1 MSEKTSTVRET
12 EDGGPGASDAGFS
25 DALVSVQI
33 MHIDSYQ
40 MPLDHYSPAVAF
52 QAARLNTAE
61 SPVLP
66 TVRIFGSTPAGQKA
80 CLHLHGLRP
89 YLFVRLPEGVP
100 HGSAVAFSE
109 SLRTVL
115 ENALSKSVSDSAE
128 HNAEAGEGEGGTA
141 FGRAA
146 GPFISDIE
154 PTIRASIYGYHAS
167 PTIFLRISLYNPGMV
182 RRLALLLS
190 LRQGLEIMGC
200 YDFQPFESNI
210 SFILQVLTDLSLTGM
225 GYINLSS
232 AKFRLPLPHAGENE
246 VVGEDLA
253 KVPSGLRLFTSSLVA
268 SRPDLFWKFG
278 AAARR
283 AKCDVELDAFV
294 GDVLNPVE
302 PLHRVHGQ
310 VGGPD
315 GFAVKTLRIL
325 WDEERKRIGRSPTV
339 LTEPPRSVIAGPGLS
354 SPRLREKLESLLAG
368 LAVHQDDAVDVEES
382 CEDVMRYLDSN
393 ATSAPTAVETC
404 LEAELDA
411 GMYSDESDLDVEND
425 RDKNEWEDIRRTQ
438 AEGLGENRHEGLNEP
453 CTDLSP
459 PNAPSGLVSEVLE
472 EYSGMPVLNEDVETL
487 EHPGEKDFVA
497 NHASVCD
504 GGVPVRDKIRSPDK
518 LDGLRTCPASGLRE
532 SLYVQ
537 PCGPTPVD
545 AIARHAPSRR
555 NLDKQGNICADD
567 DTIAE
572 RMSPESGQLVNQR
585 RSQIGSDEDEIFES
599 DTGFSPDYLHQQGS
613 RLACGK
619 EDSLDEIMSFRSDA
633 HDVLTAR
640 GNVALTASKTV
651 RNRHVCIVENFSARD
666 DAERDDA
673 KIDVRP
679 CRPMPSENVPVTDG
693 ERVCEIVR
701 PSRDPPDVDMVSMGF
716 GMGCSLPRVHN
727 VGPFYG
733 DPNDAPPKALTVGG
747 REVAIGLGG
756 LTGLRRAH
764 DVFCEDGAAEIE
776 RDMYALVPVR
786 RPPSLANVL
795 ADVEVVASIRR
806 GTKSRRRELEKR
818 TVIDSAGRQVQQNAI
833 ADMDRQ
839 DSQGLTPLSWP
850 AKNGCNRRVRRRVD
864 DGCDHEDDS
873 SSSSEASGD
882 EFSLSVGVI
891 DHPSRALG
899 TPLIPSVNRPA
910 SPKYDERSF
919 FATDVVPRA
928 SARLQRL
935 TESPV
940 VLAKTGEG
948 NYPSA
953 SPRTQGGRGRA
964 AATSGCTGV
973 TQREGLTLAVI
984 EFVATSHSQRL
995 PDPRK
1000 DPVLAVCIH
1009 TRDERIVRPR
1019 DRDRSRLLI
1028 TQSVASKSTLKCDVT
1043 SFDDEAGLFHGIVQV
1058 FDEFDPDILLGFE
1071 TQTQS
1076 IGYLLDRADTLGLP
1090 LLLALSRV
1098 VQKKFYGGGGK
1109 GMKEGVPLSDMSA
1122 GARYFQR
1129 KGADIRIPGRHVV
1142 NVWRAVRTDVKLA
1155 SYSLH
1160 GVASEVLGISIP
1172 RHEPYVL
1179 EEWLAS
1185 ETRADRALLHLR
1197 DLTSACLAIVDKLD
1211 IVGRTGELARVYGID
1226 FMSVLTRGSQ
1236 YRVESLLAR
1245 VAHQRDFVLLAAQ
1258 RSQVYEQPAI
1268 ECLPLVMEP
1277 ESGFYHD
1284 PVVVLDFQSLYPSVI
1299 IAHNLCYS
1307 TMLGNLNRLS
1317 SWSDV
1322 QQLGVVSD
1330 YRPPSTERLRSTFG
1344 SDCKDGIYVAPNG
1357 EMFVAAKHRRGV
1369 LPQMLQEVLDT
1380 RVMIKTAMKEIASE
1394 AGNNEELLK
1403 RLNARQ
1409 FAAKLLANV
1418 TYGFTSA
1425 SASGRMP
1432 CAGLA
1437 DAIVQGGREALEQ
1450 VVRFVDDVLSPETG
1464 ARVLYGDTDSLFVLV
1479 PGATKS
1485 EAFALGRRITEKAAN
1500 MFPAPMKLQL
1510 EKVYMSCFMVTKKRY
1525 VGYSFDSE
1533 ACVTPAFDAK
1543 GIECVRRDSCAVVQK
1558 TMEKMIR
1565 TMFETKNVSQ
1575 VKRVFQRSCQRIRR
1589 GSMPLSEF
1597 IFRKE
1602 VRLGTYKELPA
1613 AAVVATR
1620 AIESDPRT
1628 APRSGERVPFVV
1640 RYCGPKAALKECV
1653 VAPQEYLEAEA
1664 KGTSR
1669 LNSTYYISKQLVPAV
1684 ARLFTLAGVNVRSW
1698 LAELPRTSHPA
1709 ISTKSASTIPF
1720 YFPSWTHCIAC
1731 GSRCIHELSICDSC
1745 LRSAEKLQ
1753 ECVHLLNLRQRRLEL
1768 RRQSLAIRCLF
1779 CVGGT
1784 ERDMRSISCSSL
1796 DCAVKFAKDR
1806 SALRD
1811 KRLALDQLAKY
1822 LEDV

>member
-1 MSEKTSTVRET
+1 MLLITVSMSTKTSAELET
-12 EDGGPGASDAGFS
+12 EDGRPGASDAGFS
-25 DALVSVQI
+25 DALISVRI
-33 MHIDSYQ
+33 VHIDSYQ
-40 MPLDHYSPAVAF
+40 MPLDQYSPAVAF
-52 QAARLNTAE
+52 QAARLNTSE

-80 CLHLHGLRP
+80 CVHLHGLRP

-100 HGSAVAFSE
+100 HENAVAFSQN
-109 SLRTVL
+109 LRTVL
-115 ENALSKSVSDSAE
+115 EKALSTSVSDSAE
-128 HNAEAGEGEGGTA
+128 HNTEGGDGEGGAA
-141 FGRAA
+141 FARAA
-146 GPFISDIE
+146 GPFIADIE
-154 PTIRASIYGYHAS
+154 PTIRTSIYGYHAL

-190 LRQGLEIMGC
+190 LRQGLESMGG
-200 YDFQPFESNI
+200 YDFQPYESNI

-232 AKFRLPLPHAGENE
+232 AKFRLPLPNPVDNE
-246 VVGEDLA
+246 VVGEDFA
-253 KVPSGLRLFTSSLVA
+253 KSPNKLRLFTSSLVS

-294 GDVLNPVE
+294 EDVLNHVE

-325 WDEERKRIGRSPTV
+325 WDEERKRLGRTPTV
-339 LTEPPRSVIAGPGLS
+339 LTEPPRSVLAGPGLS
-354 SPRLREKLESLLAG
+354 APRLREKLESLLAG
-368 LAVHQDDAVDVEES
+368 VSVHRGDAVDVHES
-382 CEDVMRYLDSN
+382 CEDVMRYLDSSAN
-393 ATSAPTAVETC
+393 AAQNAVETC

-411 GMYSDESDLDVEND
+411 GMYSDESDVDVEND
-425 RDKNEWEDIRRTQ
+425 RDSNEWEDIRRTQ
-438 AEGLGENRHEGLNEP
+438 AESLGENRHAAMDQHAVDLSAPGVACGLVLEGL
-453 CTDLSP
+453 D
-459 PNAPSGLVSEVLE
+459 GH
-472 EYSGMPVLNEDVETL
+472 SGMPVLKSNRETS
-487 EHPGEKDFVA
+487 EHPSERELLTD
-497 NHASVCD
+497 HAAACD
-504 GGVPVRDKIRSPDK
+504 GGAPVNDKVQSQDLAEGFISFS
-518 LDGLRTCPASGLRE
+518 ASRHRE
-532 SLYVQ
+532 SL
-537 PCGPTPVD
+537 PDEPHGPV
-545 AIARHAPSRR
+545 AGNACSRQDR
-555 NLDKQGNICADD
+555 AQDYLDRTHINTFADD
-567 DTIAE
+567 ERIAE
-572 RMSPESGQLVNQR
+572 PVLPESCNPMSRQSLSLGND
-585 RSQIGSDEDEIFES
+585 GDEIFES
-599 DTGFSPDYLHQQGS
+599 DAGFSLEHQHPQGS

-619 EDSLDEIMSFRSDA
+619 GEGFDEIMSFRSDE
-633 HDVLTAR
+633 HDVLAAPR
-640 GNVALTASKTV
+640 TV
-651 RNRHVCIVENFSARD
+651 RKLQVRIVENFEPLV
-666 DAERDDA
+666 DAE
-673 KIDVRP
+673 IDVRP
-679 CRPMPSENVPVTDG
+679 DTPMKSVQAADG
-693 ERVCEIVR
+693 VEVCEVLR
-701 PSRDPPDVDMVSMGF
+701 PSRDPPDVDDVSTAF
-716 GMGCSLPRVHN
+716 GTGCHLPRVHN
-727 VGPFYG
+727 ISPFYG
-733 DPNDAPPKALTVGG
+733 NPADAPPKPLVVGG

-756 LTGLRRAH
+756 LTGLQRAD
-764 DVFCEDGAAEIE
+764 DVFCDDGTVEIE
-776 RDMYALVPVR
+776 RDIYTLVPVCC
-786 RPPSLANVL
+786 PPSVDDVL
-795 ADVEVVASIRR
+795 ADVEVVAPIRR
-806 GTKSRRRELEKR
+806 GSESRRRELGKR
-818 TVIDSAGRQVQQNAI
+818 TVIDSAGRQVQRSVV
-833 ADMDRQ
+833 ADMDNR

-850 AKNGCNRRVRRRVD
+850 ARKCGNRRVRRRVE
-864 DGCDHEDDS
+864 DGCDRENDS
-873 SSSSEASGD
+873 SSSSD
-882 EFSLSVGVI
+882 ESVHELSFSVGGVGR
-891 DHPSRALG
+891 PSRTQG
-899 TPLIPSVNRPA
+899 TLLIPSVNRPA

-919 FATDVVPRA
+919 FPTDVGQRA
-928 SARLQRL
+928 SARLQKI

-940 VLAKTGEG
+940 LPGKTDLANCASSSPIGPEG
-948 NYPSA
+948 RA
-953 SPRTQGGRGRA
+953 RAA
-964 AATSGCTGV
+964 AATSCPGLR
-973 TQREGLTLAVI
+973 QRDGLTLAVI
-984 EFVATSHSQRL
+984 ECVATSHSQRL

-1009 TRDERIVRPR
+1009 TRDERISLPE
-1019 DRDRSRLLI
+1019 DRDRSHLLI
-1028 TQSVASKSTLKCDVT
+1028 TQSIASRSTLHCDVT
-1043 SFDDEAGLFHGIVQV
+1043 TFDSEVSLFHGIVRV

-1098 VQKKFYGGGGK
+1098 VQKKFYGGGREGI
-1109 GMKEGVPLSDMSA
+1109 KEGVPLSDMSA

-1142 NVWRAVRTDVKLA
+1142 NVWRSVRTDVKLS

-1160 GVASEVLGISIP
+1160 GVAFEVLGISIP
-1172 RHEPYVL
+1172 RHEPHLL
-1179 EEWLAS
+1179 EQWLAS
-1185 ETRADRALLHLR
+1185 ESRADRALLHLR
-1197 DLTSACLAIVDKLD
+1197 ELTSACLAIVDKLD

-1277 ESGFYHD
+1277 DSGFYHD

-1299 IAHNLCYS
+1299 IAHNFCYS

-1330 YRPPSTERLRSTFG
+1330 YRPPSSERLRSAFR

-1357 EMFVAAKHRRGV
+1357 EMFVTAKHRRGI
-1369 LPQMLQEVLDT
+1369 LPQMLQELLDT

-1394 AGNNEELLK
+1394 TGNNEELLK

-1437 DAIVQGGREALEQ
+1437 DAIVQGGRDALEQ
-1450 VVRFVDDVLSPETG
+1450 VVRFVEDVLSPETG

-1485 EAFALGRRITEKAAN
+1485 EAFALGRRISEKAAS

-1510 EKVYMSCFMVTKKRY
+1510 EKVYISCFMVTKKRY
-1525 VGYSFDSE
+1525 VGYAFDSE
-1533 ACVTPAFDAK
+1533 TCVTPAFDAK
-1543 GIECVRRDSCAVVQK
+1543 GIECVRRDSCGVVQK

-1565 TMFETKNVSQ
+1565 TIFETKNVSQ
-1575 VKRVFQRSCQRIRR
+1575 VKRVFQRCCQRIRR
-1589 GSMPLSEF
+1589 GSLPLSDF

-1640 RYCGPKAALKECV
+1640 RYCGPKAALKDCV
-1653 VAPQEYLEAEA
+1653 VSPQEYLEAEA
-1664 KGTSR
+1664 KGASR

-1698 LAELPRTSHPA
+1698 LAELPKTSHPA
-1709 ISTKSASTIPF
+1709 ICAKSASTIPF
-1720 YFPSWTHCIAC
+1720 YFPSWTSCIAC
-1731 GSRCIHELSICDSC
+1731 GSRCTHELSICDSC

-1753 ECVHLLNLRQRRLEL
+1753 ECLYILNLRQRRLEL
-1768 RRQSLAIRCLF
+1768 RRQSLAVRCLF

-1784 ERDMRSISCSSL
+1784 ERDVRSIDCSSL
-1796 DCAVKFAKDR
+1796 DCAVRFAKDR
-1806 SALRD
+1806 IALRD
-1811 KRLALDQLAKY
+1811 KRITLDRVSNY
-1822 LEDV
+1822 LEKF